1 MLKEFMAFI
10 NKGNVLDLAVGVIIA
25 GAFGKIVTALTDDFI
40 MPIVSL
46 LTRGMDF
53 ASKVWVIGDIPADFK
68 GNPSNLAD
76 LKKAGIAAF
85 GYGDF
90 ISVVINFL
98 IMAFVVFMLV
108 KMANK
113 VMKRHDD
120 AATPEDVLLLRE
132 IRDNLKK

>member
-46 LTRGMDF
+46 LTKGMDF
-53 ASKVWVIGDIPADFK
+53 ASKVWVIADIPADFK
-68 GNPSNLAD
+68 GNATNLAD

-90 ISVVINFL
+90 IAVVINFL

-108 KMANK
+108 RFANK
-113 VMKRHDD
+113 MMKRSDD
-120 AATPEDVLLLRE
+120 AAVPEDVLLLRE

>member
-1 MLKEFMAFI
+1 MLKEFMAFV

-46 LTRGMDF
+46 LTKGMDF
-53 ASKVWVIGDIPADFK
+53 ASKVWVLGTIPADFK
-68 GNPSNLAD
+68 GNPTNLAD
-76 LKKAGIAAF
+76 LKKAGVAAF

-113 VMKRHDD
+113 VMKRSDED
-120 AATPEDVLLLRE
+120 ATPENVMLLRE
-132 IRDNLKK
+132 IRDSLKK